1 MWVIY
6 AIMVDDKIDYI
17 GMTRNLQERT
27 HGHQGNRY
35 WDWSLTPVVLC
46 RARTLET
53 AKRAERR
60 LIRKHKPPRNIQHNP
75 KKGAFTYVETHRL
88 SPSGVKIPVRFRL
101 REGMMHP
108 DEARKIWCSPE
119 DLINAVAL
127 RSMPGWT
134 LERALSMFGPR
145 YLYVKRSTR

>member
-17 GMTRNLQERT
+17 GMTRNLERRT
-27 HGHQGNRY
+27 HGHKGNRY
-35 WDWSLTPVVLC
+35 FDFWLRPVVLH

-53 AKRAERR
+53 AKRVERR
-60 LIRKHKPPRNIQHNP
+60 LIRKHKPPRNVQHNP
-75 KKGAFTYVETHRL
+75 DKKGAVTYVDTYRL
-88 SPSGVKIPVRFRL
+88 SPSGVELPVRFRL

-108 DEARKIWCSPE
+108 DEARKIWCDPE
-119 DLINAVAL
+119 DLVNAVVL
-127 RSMPGWT
+127 QSMPGWT

-145 YLYVKRSTR
+145 WLYRK